1 MLRNGT
7 FWVGVIAGMAALW
20 AYHAFVKPV
29 PSTKTS

>member
-7 FWVGVIAGMAALW
+7 FWLGVIMGIGALY

-29 PSTKTS
+29 PTTKG